1 LATRGIATNVQNVA
15 AVTREVT
22 GSIIEVSRGSGETG
36 TASAEV
42 LNSAQALSVESLRLR
57 RELDRLMA
65 NICAA

>member
-42 LNSAQALSVESLRLR
+42 LNSAQALSVESLWLR